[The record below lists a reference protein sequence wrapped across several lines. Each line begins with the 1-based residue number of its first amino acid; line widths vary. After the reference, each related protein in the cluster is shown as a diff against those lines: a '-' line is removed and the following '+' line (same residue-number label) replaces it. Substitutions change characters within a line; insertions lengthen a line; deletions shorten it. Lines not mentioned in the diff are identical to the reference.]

1 MSQNANV
8 WIVLSDT
15 LYQQIK
21 DILTDDEYSGPEE
34 DLLNFLRHQIDWRT
48 TFKLFKTQTILG
60 EVRYL
65 FNLSFNGRDSSL
77 GQVKQAIDALSAIYG
92 IDFSV
97 AGSWWWDGSQGM
109 DNSVSPAVPFYPI
122 NQSQLLKFM
131 PDVWSE
137 ATSPGQYVA
146 ATVLTDVNLIQGQSP
161 RDFS

>member
-21 DILTDDEYSGPEE
+21 DILTDDEYAGPEE
-34 DLLNFLRHQIDWRT
+34 DLLNFLRHQVDWKT
-48 TFKLFKTQTILG
+48 TFQLFKTPIILG

-65 FNLSFNGRDSSL
+65 FSLSFNGRDTNL
-77 GQVKQAIDALSAIYG
+77 GQVKQTIDALSASYG

-122 NQSQLLKFM
+122 NQAQLLKFM
-131 PDVWSE
+131 PDVWDGS
-137 ATSPGQYVA
+137 SPPQPVPA
-146 ATVLTDVNLIQGQSP
+146 AQLTDVNLVQGQAP
-161 RDFS
+161 RDF